1 MLVEDNPAK
10 EAVSLRQL
18 YSSLLDVSSSGQ
30 VHVGCTQNFYPFAWN
45 MAPCCSKALASLFI
59 LRGDMRRQ
67 LTSTVF
73 VLSCFLD
80 WPVCGLIARR
90 YQRCNGCGRHEWQLH
105 LYEHVNSGKKAYSIA
120 ASSVKYN
127 WKCSNWFA
135 VLSGQDRATAV
146 DSAPRTLKV
155 SSFCHVKPSWSLAT
169 GNPFHV
175 NKQSILEPLDPLSYK
190 PKTSTQWCQLGC
202 RPEYLVA
209 GKPFFWHKTWVGLK
223 TTMTRRWKIKTMH
236 ENVAPTNNGGFSS

>member
-1 MLVEDNPAK
+1 MLVEDNLAK

-135 VLSGQDRATAV
+135 VLSGQDRGTQLHALWRSRLSATWNRPGLWLQGIL
-146 DSAPRTLKV
+146 SMST
-155 SSFCHVKPSWSLAT
+155 SSPSWSHWTHWAT
-169 GNPFHV
+169 NPKH
-175 NKQSILEPLDPLSYK
+175 PLSDA
-190 PKTSTQWCQLGC
+190 TCC

-209 GKPFFWHKTWVGLK
+209 GKPFFWHKTWVSLK